1 MADGLVAE
9 AEALVKDVIHPGT
22 QDGGA
27 GIDTAAVK
35 VVDSFKLGFNV
46 GNAVYLLL
54 APKSELVLLKRA
66 AWFLSHE
73 IGRLEKAE

>member
-1 MADGLVAE
+1 MAEGLVAE
-9 AEALVKDVIHPGT
+9 AETLVEDVIHPT